1 MPTTAIPNPTDLQD
15 QALDGIRQSQQAI
28 LEAARAWGEA
38 TQGATTSLPNIPTPP
53 ALEGAPSPAQLVESS
68 FEFVEKLLASQREFT
83 QELLAA
89 VSPDTDKQPEPAAT
103 KPAAATAAATKPT
116 AAKPTATKPA
126 AKKATPKKAG

>member
-1 MPTTAIPNPTDLQD
+1 MPTTAIPNPTDLQN

-38 TQGATTSLPNIPTPP
+38 AQGASTSLPSIPTPP

-89 VSPDTDKQPEPAAT
+89 VSPDTGKQAGPAAT

-116 AAKPTATKPA
+116 ATKPA
-126 AKKATPKKAG
+126 ARKATPKKAG